1 MMIKG
6 SPRTIAMQEMETNQL
21 GWSGVMEG
29 SKDAPSRVTERIN
42 KVSDHLERRFP
53 VLLESMEM
61 N

>member
-1 MMIKG
+1 
-6 SPRTIAMQEMETNQL
+6 MQEMETNQL